1 VKFLLRAL
9 LRAQLARPWRLLAP
23 SLLIAVLLALGAT
36 RVERQLDLMSLL
48 PKGDPAVKA
57 NLEAGVGQQEL
68 IWLVAEGNGGDLEA
82 REAWAEGLLDKLLTG
97 SGLPLNGLAA
107 EGRLSDPVF
116 VPSKQGVS
124 PWPALLAAGAVPD
137 GDAAVDRL
145 LTETLYALAPAWLG
159 DRLAP
164 LQDPAE
170 VKARLAATAKDLASL
185 DPVRANL
192 ARLDPLNI
200 RGLAPDGATG
210 LGQAQAAAKRFS
222 LKLKTGYLESKDG
235 RFVLVPLVAGF
246 PTTDTK
252 TTARVLAWLGR
263 GAEGPLP
270 PRASLK
276 AVEAACAPSAGRA
289 FHIQATGAHA
299 VTAWESARL
308 TREVLLSLGLSFV
321 LIGLVYFVGFRTF
334 AGYGFVM
341 VPLLAGMVCALG
353 LTGWTLGR
361 LNLMAAGFGAVLLGV
376 GDDVGILLFSRYRD
390 ERQRARTKAR
400 ALREALLG
408 TGPGVVAG
416 SVTTALAFLAL
427 AIAPFPGIR
436 DLGLTTGLGLL
447 CCLIATFILMPPLLL
462 RFDHGKGAF
471 APRAAKAEKARPLS
485 RWKPIAALALLGFA
499 LLGAPRTRW
508 EEDLRK
514 FRMADNPAL
523 ALQEQLQGVL
533 GASLRPLAL
542 EIPLGDPDR
551 LPLRWNKLAPLLR
564 AEGVPLPDW
573 QTPDPRLRAVL
584 GSDTWRQQTLDIANA
599 EGLDPVALEGPLR
612 TLGGA
617 ARDPKVPVEAML
629 ALLPRSSSE
638 SAGAQALTLPLR
650 LDDAAEDR
658 LAADLQKVRL
668 DDSGARLVGIR
679 PLLQVVKAIAKN
691 SIQEAV
697 LLSLAAVLLI
707 IALFGRSWRFAAL
720 ALAPLLASQA
730 GVFGALGWTGEPL
743 TFLSLT
749 AIPIALGV
757 SVDTAFNLLHRA
769 RHEADAAS
777 RVARVNAVCAGTT
790 LAGFGGLAFS
800 SYRALRGVGIACLGG
815 VALALLLTQWLLP
828 MMLKRWDLRSGK

>member
-1 VKFLLRAL
+1 MRRLLRAL
-9 LRAQLARPWRLLAP
+9 LRLHLARPWRLLAP
-23 SLLIAVLLALGAT
+23 ALIIAALLALGAT

-48 PKGDPAVKA
+48 PKSDPAVRA

-68 IWLVAEGNGGDLEA
+68 IWLVAEGNAENLDA

-97 SGLPLNGLAA
+97 SGLSLNGLAA

-116 VPSKQGVS
+116 MPSKQGVS

-164 LQDPAE
+164 LQDPAV

-192 ARLDPLNI
+192 ARLDPLNL
-200 RGLAPDGATG
+200 RGLAPEGAEG
-210 LGQAQAAAKRFS
+210 FGQAQAAAKHFS

-252 TTARVLAWLGR
+252 TTARVLAWLGD

-270 PRASLK
+270 PRATLK
-276 AVEAACAPSAGRA
+276 AVEQAFAPSATRA
-289 FHIQATGAHA
+289 FPIQATGAHA
-299 VTAWESARL
+299 VTAWESSRL
-308 TREVLLSLGLSFV
+308 TREVLLSLALSFV
-321 LIGLVYFVGFRTF
+321 LIGLVYFIGFRTF

-341 VPLLAGMVCALG
+341 TPLLVGMVCALG

-390 ERQRARTKAR
+390 ERQLGRRKAR
-400 ALREALLG
+400 ALREALLS

-416 SVTTALAFLAL
+416 SITTAMAFLAL

-447 CCLIATFILMPPLLL
+447 CCLVATFVLMPPLLL
-462 RFDHGKGAF
+462 RFDRGRGAF
-471 APRAAKAEKARPLS
+471 APRDITEMKAKPL
-485 RWKPIAALALLGFA
+485 RGWKPVAALALLALA

-523 ALQEQLQGVL
+523 ALQERLQGVL
-533 GASLRPLAL
+533 GASLQPLAL

-584 GSDTWRQQTLDIANA
+584 GSDTWRHQALDIGNA

-612 TLGGA
+612 TLGEA
-617 ARDPKVPVEAML
+617 ARDPKVPVEALL
-629 ALLPRSSSE
+629 ALLPRSSSGTVE
-638 SAGAQALTLPLR
+638 GQDLPASLTLPLK
-650 LDDAAEDR
+650 LDEAAQDR
-658 LAADLQKVRL
+658 LASKLEGT
-668 DDSGARLVGIR
+668 GARLVGTR
-679 PLLQVVKAIAKN
+679 PLLQVVKAIAKD
-691 SIQEAV
+691 SIRDAV

-749 AIPIALGV
+749 SIPIALGV

-769 RHEADAAS
+769 RHEPDAAA

-800 SYRALRGVGIACLGG
+800 GYRALRGVGIACLGG
-815 VALALLLTQWLLP
+815 VAMALLITQWVLPVLLE
-828 MMLKRWDLRSGK
+828 KWDLRSGK

>member
-1 VKFLLRAL
+1 MRRLLRAL
-9 LRAQLARPWRLLAP
+9 LRLHLARPWSLLAP
-23 SLLIAVLLALGAT
+23 ALCVAAFLALGAT
-36 RVERQLDLMSLL
+36 RVERRLDLMSLL
-48 PKGDPAVKA
+48 PKDHPAVKA

-68 IWLVAEGNGGDLEA
+68 IWLVAEGKPEDLDA

-97 SGLPLNGLAA
+97 SGLPLNGLAG

-116 VPSKQGVS
+116 VPSKIGVS
-124 PWPALLAAGAVPD
+124 PWPALLAAGAVPE
-137 GDAAVDRL
+137 GDAGVDRL
-145 LTETLYALAPAWLG
+145 LTETLYAVAPAWLG

-164 LQDPAE
+164 LQDPAV
-170 VKARLAATAKDLASL
+170 VKARLTATAKDLEGL
-185 DPVRANL
+185 DPVKANL
-192 ARLDPLNI
+192 ARLDPLGL
-200 RGLAPDGATG
+200 RSLAPEGASG
-210 LGQAQAAAKRFS
+210 FGEAESAAKRFT

-235 RFVLVPLVAGF
+235 QLVLVPLVAGF

-252 TTARVLAWLGR
+252 ATARVLAWLSR

-270 PRASLK
+270 EKASLK
-276 AVEAACAPSAGRA
+276 EVDAAFAPTAARA
-289 FHIQATGAHA
+289 FPLEATGAHA

-308 TREVLLSLGLSFV
+308 TREVLLSLALSFV
-321 LIGLVYFVGFRTF
+321 LIGLVYYIGFRTF

-341 VPLLAGMVCALG
+341 TPLLAGMVCALG
-353 LTGWTLGR
+353 LTGWTLGH

-390 ERQRARTKAR
+390 ERQRGR
-400 ALREALLG
+400 AKGRAMREALLG
-408 TGPGVVAG
+408 TGPGVIAG
-416 SVTTALAFLAL
+416 GVTTALAFLAL

-447 CCLIATFILMPPLLL
+447 CCLTATFLFLPPLLL

-471 APRAAKAEKARPLS
+471 APRVATAENAKSLAH
-485 RWKPIAALALLGFA
+485 WKPLLALALLAVA
-499 LLGAPRTRW
+499 LIGAPRTRW

-523 ALQEQLQGVL
+523 ALQERLQGVL

-542 EIPLGDPDR
+542 EIPLDDPDR

-564 AEGVPLPDW
+564 AEGVPAPDW
-573 QTPDPRLRAVL
+573 QTLDPRLRAVL
-584 GSDTWRQQTLDIANA
+584 GSDTWREQTLAA
-599 EGLDPVALEGPLR
+599 AGAAGLDPIALEGPLR
-612 TLGGA
+612 TLGRA
-617 ARDPKVPVEAML
+617 AQDPQAPVAALKE
-629 ALLPRSSSE
+629 LLPKRE
-638 SAGAQALTLPLR
+638 NGEDQALTLPLK
-650 LDDAAEDR
+650 LDEAAQDR
-658 LAADLQKVRL
+658 LASKL
-668 DDSGARLVGIR
+668 DGTGARLVGTR
-679 PLLQVVKAIAKN
+679 PLLQVVKAIAKD
-691 SIQEAV
+691 SIRDAV
-697 LLSLAAVLLI
+697 LLSLAAVLLV
-707 IALFGRSWRFAAL
+707 IAAFGRSWRFAAL
-720 ALAPLLASQA
+720 ALPPLLASQA

-769 RHEADAAS
+769 RQEPDAAA

-828 MMLKRWDLRSGK
+828 VMLRRWDLRSGK

>member
-1 VKFLLRAL
+1 MKRLLRAL
-9 LRAQLARPWRLLAP
+9 LRLHLARPWRLLGPA
-23 SLLIAVLLALGAT
+23 LIIGVLLGLGAT

-48 PKGDPAVKA
+48 PKHDPIVKA

-68 IWLVAEGNGGDLEA
+68 IWLVAEGNGDNLDA
-82 REAWAEGLLDKLLTG
+82 REAWAEGLLDKLLNG
-97 SGLPLNGLAA
+97 SGLSLNGLAA

-116 VPSKQGVS
+116 VPSKVGVS
-124 PWPALLAAGAVPD
+124 PWPALLAAGGVSD

-145 LTETLYALAPAWLG
+145 VTETLYATAPAWLG
-159 DRLAP
+159 NRLAP
-164 LQDPAE
+164 LQDPAV
-170 VKARLAATAKDLASL
+170 VKARLAATAHALAGL
-185 DPVRANL
+185 DPVKANF
-192 ARLDPLNI
+192 ARLDPLNL
-200 RGLAPDGATG
+200 RGLAPEGLSG
-210 LGQAQAAAKRFS
+210 LGSAEAAARNFS

-235 RFVLVPLVAGF
+235 RYVLLPLVAGF

-252 TTARVLAWLGR
+252 ATTRVLTWLGH
-263 GAEGPLP
+263 GAEGPMP
-270 PRASLK
+270 GHASLRQ
-276 AVEAACAPSAGRA
+276 VEASLAPTADRA
-289 FHIQATGAHA
+289 FPIEVTGAHA
-299 VTAWESARL
+299 VTAWESSRL
-308 TREVLLSLGLSFV
+308 TREVLLSLGLSFI

-341 VPLLAGMVCALG
+341 APLLVGMVCALG

-390 ERQRARTKAR
+390 ERQRGRRKAR

-408 TGPGVVAG
+408 TGPGVIAG
-416 SVTTALAFLAL
+416 SITTALAFLAL

-447 CCLIATFILMPPLLL
+447 CCLAATFILMPALLL
-462 RFDHGKGAF
+462 KFDQGKGTF
-471 APRAAKAEKARPLS
+471 APRVAQIASARPA
-485 RWKPIAALALLGFA
+485 RKWKAILALVFLGLA
-499 LLGAPRTRW
+499 LLGAPRVRW

-514 FRMADNPAL
+514 FRMADNPPL
-523 ALQEQLQGVL
+523 ALQERLQGVL

-542 EIPLGDPDR
+542 EIPLDDPDR
-551 LPLRWNKLAPLLR
+551 LPQRWNKLAPLLR
-564 AEGVPLPDW
+564 AEGMPIPDW
-573 QTPDPRLRAVL
+573 QTPDARLRAVL
-584 GSDTWRQQTLDIANA
+584 GSDTWRQQTLAAANVA
-599 EGLDPVALEGPLR
+599 GLDPVAMEGPLR
-612 TLGGA
+612 ALGDA
-617 ARDPKVPVEAML
+617 AQNPKVPVEAML
-629 ALLPRSSSE
+629 ALLPKPSGE
-638 SAGAQALTLPLR
+638 ADDAVALPPALTLPLR
-650 LDDAAEDR
+650 LNEAAQDR
-658 LAADLQKVRL
+658 LTPHLEGT
-668 DDSGARLVGIR
+668 GARLVGTR
-679 PLLQVVKAIAKN
+679 PLLQVVKTLAKE
-691 SIQEAV
+691 SIRDAV

-720 ALAPLLASQA
+720 AIAPLLASQA

-769 RHEADAAS
+769 RHEPDAAA

-815 VALALLLTQWLLP
+815 VALALLITQWVLP
-828 MMLKRWDLRSGK
+828 VLLKRWDLRSGK